1 VRQNIFEHINFI
13 YLTEFPIIVLFGCGP
28 IYPVY
33 KGAHNFHPSPLGFTD
48 ENIWEWWCE
57 NGKC

>member
-13 YLTEFPIIVLFGCGP
+13 YLTEFPIIVLFGARH
-28 IYPVY
+28 IYMVY
-33 KGAHNFHPSPLGFTD
+33 KGTHNYQISPFYG
-48 ENIWEWWCE
+48 EANIAEWWCE